1 MIQSLGYE
9 DKRLTDKI
17 KDERKKRTFMFPDLI
32 EIPKELKLEKIK
44 PKEGVVLKAIKIGL
58 KKLWSPKRRKKNSSN
73 PQS

>member
-1 MIQSLGYE
+1 
-9 DKRLTDKI
+9 
-17 KDERKKRTFMFPDLI
+17 MFPDLI